1 MNSAA
6 RHSLTGTGQLFRCD
20 PGFARTQWNG
30 WGWKN
35 RSNIFDSVKEGGSL
49 SMKLRAATVIG
60 LLTLVLPAFAGKPT
74 ITMTPA
80 GPFTI
85 PAGPG
90 GCTFDVSVVPT
101 PNRPNGEKEILF
113 TNTAIISGPLFF
125 TFTNVSNPAKTLTLN
140 VSGPGI
146 INFTDSSEILL
157 GPSFYFGFPTNV
169 TQAANLPAVA
179 LVTGRTI
186 LTFDNLGI
194 LSITH
199 TGTSQDICQAL
210 T

>member
-1 MNSAA
+1 MK
-6 RHSLTGTGQLFRCD
+6 H
-20 PGFARTQWNG
+20 
-30 WGWKN
+30 
-35 RSNIFDSVKEGGSL
+35 L
-49 SMKLRAATVIG
+49 STATVIG
-60 LLTLVLPAFAGKPT
+60 LLTLALPAFAGKPT

-85 PAGPG
+85 PAGAG
-90 GCTFDVSVVPT
+90 GCTFNVSVVPT

-113 TNTAIISGPLFF
+113 TNTAIISGPLFY
-125 TFTNVSNPAKTLTLN
+125 TFTNVSDPAKTLTLN

-146 INFTDSSEILL
+146 INFTDSTEILL

-169 TQAANLPAVA
+169 TEAAGLPAVA

-186 LTFDNLGI
+186 LTFSSVGI
-194 LSITH
+194 VSISNV
-199 TGTSQDICQAL
+199 GTVQDICQAL